1 MEKSLKGVPVE
12 GFTKKSRQAA
22 AEGIVLLKNEDN
34 ILHLLKKIKYQYL
47 DVHSWI
53 TIEVVQVQVEL

>member
-34 ILHLLKKIKYQYL
+34 ILPFTKEERRNVTTYTGRQNFSIRSTT
-47 DVHSWI
+47 D
-53 TIEVVQVQVEL
+53 